1 MIDLYTWKTPNGRKV
16 SIMLEAC
23 DLPYRAHAIDITK
36 DEQFHPDFLA
46 ISPNNRIP
54 AIVDSEGPDG
64 LPISMFESGAILLY
78 LAEKTGRFI
87 PTDVRKRLEMMEW
100 LMWQMGGF
108 GPFLGQTHHFNV
120 YAKIEVPYAKDRYQQ
135 EAHRLWAVLNQRLTD
150 REFIVD
156 ELSIADFAIYP
167 WTMRFNFQQIDPTE
181 YPAVHRYIQR
191 MGSFVFVERGMTVLD

>member
-23 DLPYRAHAIDITK
+23 KLPYRSHAIDITK

-54 AIVDSEGPDG
+54 AIVDSDGPG
-64 LPISMFESGAILLY
+64 ESPISMFESGAILLY
-78 LAEKTGRFI
+78 LAEKSGQFI
-87 PTDVRKRLEMMEW
+87 PADERKRWQMMEW

-108 GPFLGQTHHFNV
+108 GPFLGQAHHFNV
-120 YAKIEVPYAKDRYQQ
+120 YAKIEVPYAKERYQK
-135 EAHRLWAVLNQRLTD
+135 EAHRLWTVLNQRLTG

-156 ELSIADFAIYP
+156 ELSVADFAIYP
-167 WTMRFNFQQIDPTE
+167 WAMRFNFQQIDPTD
-181 YPAVHRYIQR
+181 YPAVHRYIER
-191 MGSFVFVERGMTVLD
+191 MGSFDFVARGMCVLD